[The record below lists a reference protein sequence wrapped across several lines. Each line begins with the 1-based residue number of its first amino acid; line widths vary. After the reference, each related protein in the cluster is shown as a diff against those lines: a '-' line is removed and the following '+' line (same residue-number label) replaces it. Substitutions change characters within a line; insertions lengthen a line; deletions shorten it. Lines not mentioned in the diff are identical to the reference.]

1 MSSSRSA
8 STAQAKA
15 FARSYLRRRRT
26 HNPPHQ
32 ETAQGFERTLAP
44 LWQGLPAGSTLA
56 AFLPLPTE
64 PPLLP
69 ALTRAVAEGYRVLV
83 PVVRPRRQLAWVEW
97 QPQVEHTINAL
108 GIVEPV
114 GERHGAE
121 AFIQANLRLIP
132 ALAYDLA
139 GRRLGQGGGYYDRL
153 FEQLD
158 PLAQEPST
166 VGVVF
171 EREILDGLPA
181 DSWDAR
187 LHFVATEKTLHR
199 LGN

>member
-1 MSSSRSA
+1 MNSSRSA

-26 HNPPHQ
+26 QNPSHQ

-44 LWQGLPAGSTLA
+44 LWQALPAGSTLA

-83 PVVRPRRQLAWVEW
+83 PVVRPQRQLAWVEW
-97 QPQVEHTINAL
+97 HPQVKHTVNAL

-114 GERHGAE
+114 GEHHGAE
-121 AFIQANLRLIP
+121 AFIQADLRLVP

-139 GRRLGQGGGYYDRL
+139 GQRLGQGGGYYDRL
-153 FEQLD
+153 FEQLG
-158 PLAQEPST
+158 PLAQGPST

-171 EREILDGLPA
+171 EREILDGLPT
-181 DSWDAR
+181 DSWDATLR
-187 LHFVATEKTLHR
+187 FVATEKTLHH

>member
-1 MSSSRSA
+1 MVPQDSSLAPS
-8 STAQAKA
+8 AKA
-15 FARSYLRRRRT
+15 SARSYLRRRRT

-121 AFIQANLRLIP
+121 AFIQADLRLVP

-153 FEQLD
+153 FEQLG

-187 LHFVATEKTLHR
+187 LRFVATEKTLHH

>member
-1 MSSSRSA
+1 MPS
-8 STAQAKA
+8 
-15 FARSYLRRRRT
+15 
-26 HNPPHQ
+26 
-32 ETAQGFERTLAP
+32 
-44 LWQGLPAGSTLA
+44 GSTIA

-83 PVVRPRRQLAWVEW
+83 PVVRPQRQLAWVEW
-97 QPQVEHTINAL
+97 HPQVEHTVNSL

-114 GERHGAE
+114 GEYLGSE
-121 AFIQANLRLIP
+121 AFLQADLRLVP
-132 ALAYDLA
+132 ALAYDVA

-153 FEQLD
+153 FEQLG
-158 PLAQEPST
+158 PLAQDPST

-171 EREILDGLPA
+171 EREILDALPA

-187 LHFVATEKTLHR
+187 LRFVATEQALHR

>member
-1 MSSSRSA
+1 MVAQDSSLAPS
-8 STAQAKA
+8 AKA
-15 FARSYLRRRRT
+15 FARSYLRRRRSQNLSQ
-26 HNPPHQ
+26 H
-32 ETAQGFERTLAP
+32 ETVQGFERMLAP
-44 LWQGLPAGSTLA
+44 LWQAHPTGSTLA

-69 ALTRAVAEGYRVLV
+69 ALIRAVAEGYRVLV

-97 QPQVEHTINAL
+97 QPQVEHTVNAL
-108 GIVEPV
+108 GIVEPI

-121 AFIQANLRLIP
+121 AFIQADLRLVP

-153 FEQLD
+153 FAQLG
-158 PLAQEPST
+158 PLAQAPST

-181 DSWDAR
+181 DSWDATLR
-187 LHFVATEKTLHR
+187 FVATEKTLHR

>member
-1 MSSSRSA
+1 MSSTRSA

-15 FARSYLRRRRT
+15 FVRSYLRRRRT

-32 ETAQGFERTLAP
+32 ETAQGFERALAP
-44 LWQGLPAGSTLA
+44 LWQSLPAGSTLA

-97 QPQVEHTINAL
+97 QPQVEHTVNAL

-121 AFIQANLRLIP
+121 AFIQADLRLVP

-153 FEQLD
+153 FEQLGS
-158 PLAQEPST
+158 LAQDPST

-181 DSWDAR
+181 DSWDATLR
-187 LHFVATEKTLHR
+187 FVATEKTLHR

>member
-1 MSSSRSA
+1 MTSSTSA
-8 STAQAKA
+8 HTAHAKA
-15 FARSYLRRRRT
+15 LARSYLRRRRDQHPT
-26 HNPPHQ
+26 DASI
-32 ETAQGFERTLAP
+32 AQDFERTLAP
-44 LWQGLPAGSTLA
+44 LWRALGPGSTLA
-56 AFLPLPTE
+56 AFLPLSSE

-69 ALTRAVAEGYRVLV
+69 ALSQAVAEGHRVLV
-83 PVVRPRRQLAWVEW
+83 PVVRPQRQLAWVEW
-97 QPQVEHTINAL
+97 HPQVEHTVNSL

-114 GERHGAE
+114 GEYLGSE
-121 AFIQANLRLIP
+121 AFIQVDLRLVP

-153 FEQLD
+153 FEQLG
-158 PLAQEPST
+158 PLAQAPST

-171 EREILDGLPA
+171 EREILDALPA

-187 LHFVATEKTLHR
+187 LRFVATEKTLHR

>member
-8 STAQAKA
+8 STAHAKA

-26 HNPPHQ
+26 HNPPRQ
-32 ETAQGFERTLAP
+32 AAAQGFERTLAP
-44 LWQGLPAGSTLA
+44 LWQALPAGSTLA

-69 ALTRAVAEGYRVLV
+69 ALTQAVAEGCRVLV

-97 QPQVEHTINAL
+97 QPQAEHTINAL
-108 GIVEPV
+108 DIVEPV
-114 GERHGAE
+114 GERHGSE
-121 AFIQANLRLIP
+121 AFIQADLRLVP

-153 FEQLD
+153 FEQLG
-158 PLAQEPST
+158 PLAQDPST

-187 LHFVATEKTLHR
+187 LRFVATEKTLHH

>member
-1 MSSSRSA
+1 MSSTRSA

-15 FARSYLRRRRT
+15 FVRSYLRRRRT
-26 HNPPHQ
+26 HNPPHP
-32 ETAQGFERTLAP
+32 ETAQGFERALAP
-44 LWQGLPAGSTLA
+44 LWQSLPAGSTLA

-97 QPQVEHTINAL
+97 QPQVEHTVNAL

-121 AFIQANLRLIP
+121 AFIQADLRLVP

-153 FEQLD
+153 FEQLG
-158 PLAQEPST
+158 PLAQDPST

-181 DSWDAR
+181 DSWDATLR
-187 LHFVATEKTLHR
+187 FVATEKTLHR

>member
-1 MSSSRSA
+1 MSSTRSA

-15 FARSYLRRRRT
+15 FVRSYLRRRRT

-32 ETAQGFERTLAP
+32 ETAQGFERALAP
-44 LWQGLPAGSTLA
+44 LWQSLPAGSTLA

-97 QPQVEHTINAL
+97 QPQVEHTVNAL

-121 AFIQANLRLIP
+121 AFIQADLRLVP

-153 FEQLD
+153 FEQLG
-158 PLAQEPST
+158 PLAQDPST

-181 DSWDAR
+181 DSWDATLR
-187 LHFVATEKTLHR
+187 FVATEKTLHR